1 MGQIEI
7 EIVKEGKDILIT
19 STEGRQIKIPQSN
32 NELKALFVMKRQKRM
47 LKK

>member
-19 STEGRQIKIPQSN
+19 STEGRQIKN
-32 NELKALFVMKRQKRM
+32 NV
-47 LKK
+47 